1 MTISERIFNVL
12 QKTGKKQAD
21 LAKYAGVRSNTVSD
35 WKNKNINPSADLI
48 PKIAEF
54 LGVSCDYLL
63 TGKEPAAIM
72 ASNIH
77 NSAVVQGNHASTLIV
92 KNGKSK
98 EGRELS
104 DQEVELL
111 RIFHSLDVKRQTALL
126 SYAYKLED
134 ESKNE

>member
-1 MTISERIFNVL
+1 MTISKRIFDVL
-12 QKTGKKQAD
+12 KKSGKKQAD

-77 NSAVVQGNHASTLIV
+77 NSAVVQGTRHPSSP
-92 KNGKSK
+92 KN
-98 EGRELS
+98 
-104 DQEVELL
+104 QQPL
-111 RIFHSLDVKRQTALL
+111 RIQISIPLDGYRR
-126 SYAYKLED
+126 D
-134 ESKNE
+134 

>member
-1 MTISERIFNVL
+1 VTISERIFDVL
-12 QKTGKKQAD
+12 KRSGKKQAD
-21 LAKYAGVRSNTVSD
+21 LAKHVGVRSNTVSD
-35 WKNKNINPSADLI
+35 WKNKGINPSADLI

-63 TGKEPAAIM
+63 TGKEHPGIS

-77 NSAVVQGNHASTLIV
+77 NSAVVQGNHATTLIV
-92 KNGKSK
+92 KNGKE

-111 RIFHSLDVKRQTALL
+111 RIFNLLDVKRQTALL

-134 ESKNE
+134 ECQQE

>member
-1 MTISERIFNVL
+1 MTISERIFNIL

-63 TGKEPAAIM
+63 TGKEPASIM

-98 EGRELS
+98 EGAV
-104 DQEVELL
+104 Q
-111 RIFHSLDVKRQTALL
+111 ALL
-126 SYAYKLED
+126 AVVWTCWWRRPATRQVQKAS
-134 ESKNE
+134 SP